1 MNNKSMEMNNFL
13 LKKLLK
19 LFYIALEKQELNLK
33 NQVMIHSKNILF
45 SNQDGSINDFLE
57 IRRPFVAPNPN
68 TVSS

>member
-13 LKKLLK
+13 LIKLLK
-19 LFYIALEKQELNLK
+19 LFYIVLEKLELNLK
-33 NQVMIHSKNILF
+33 NQVMIHSKFKYF
-45 SNQDGSINDFLE
+45 SNPDGSINDFLV